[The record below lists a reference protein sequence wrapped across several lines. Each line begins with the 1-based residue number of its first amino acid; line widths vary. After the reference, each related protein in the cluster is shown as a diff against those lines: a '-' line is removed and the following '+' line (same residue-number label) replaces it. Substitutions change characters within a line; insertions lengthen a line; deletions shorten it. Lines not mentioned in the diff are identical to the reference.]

1 MKIYFILNK
10 FLFVFKNLSFLMQ
23 IIYLSVLFHINLIL
37 FYIKIQLS
45 I

>member
-1 MKIYFILNK
+1 MKIYFIPNK
-10 FLFVFKNLSFLMQ
+10 LLTIFKNSGFLIQ
-23 IIYLSVLFHINLIL
+23 IIYLSVLFYINLIL

>member
-10 FLFVFKNLSFLMQ
+10 LLTIFKNLSFLMQ

>member
-1 MKIYFILNK
+1 MKIYFTLNK
-10 FLFVFKNLSFLMQ
+10 LLTIFKNSGFLIQ